1 MFLCSLGQRGKFCPT
16 ASSEFLLHKKK
27 NTLKYTLSAPN
38 MQDKALQKER
48 FMCCLMES
56 HMLFRNSENKRFWK
70 TSVYRSEELQKYEGN
85 HLITNS
91 DSTLPSSSCALC
103 LLDFQQYGL
112 ISQST
117 AARCVSTVGAALSS
131 FSSGVWNEHKQQ
143 HRDALLQTK
152 PYIL

>member
-27 NTLKYTLSAPN
+27 HIKVHIISPKHARQGFTKGKAYVLSYGITHAVW
-38 MQDKALQKER
+38 
-48 FMCCLMES
+48 
-56 HMLFRNSENKRFWK
+56 NSENKRFLK
-70 TSVYRSEELQKYEGN
+70 ISVYISEELQKYEGN

-91 DSTLPSSSCALC
+91 DSTLPGSSCALR
-103 LLDFQQYGL
+103 LLDIQQYGL